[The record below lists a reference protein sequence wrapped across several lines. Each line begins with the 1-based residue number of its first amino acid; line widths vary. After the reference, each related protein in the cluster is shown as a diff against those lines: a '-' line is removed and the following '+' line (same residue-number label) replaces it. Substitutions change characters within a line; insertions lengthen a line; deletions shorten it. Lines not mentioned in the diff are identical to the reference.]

1 MKLSPEKQKQVALA
15 SLITALLVLAL
26 YFLGIQ
32 PLGEKASHLRREAGR
47 VQGEIENLKK
57 VKERLSLDA
66 QAIGQYRR
74 KLSRFEEQMPEGAI
88 DTWTIEKVSQVSQPH
103 ALTLSSTQVL
113 STPELSAILLPNS
126 QYETYYYTCKLRME
140 LPVLG
145 EFLMNLENTFPAMV
159 VDSLTIM
166 AGAGGTPYLHEA
178 EIRVSFLRKKK

>member
-1 MKLSPEKQKQVALA
+1 MKLSPEKQKKVAVAGLVTALMVVAL
-15 SLITALLVLAL
+15 
-26 YFLGIQ
+26 YCLGIQ
-32 PLGEKASHLRREAGR
+32 PLGARAKNLRREAGR

-66 QAIGQYRR
+66 QAIGQYRQ
-74 KLSRFEEQMPEGAI
+74 KLSKFEEQMPEGVI

-126 QYETYYYTCKLRME
+126 QYETYYYACKLKME

-145 EFLMNLENTFPAMV
+145 QFLMEIENTFPSMV

-166 AGAGGTPYLHEA
+166 AGAGGTPHLHEA
-178 EIRVSFLRKKK
+178 EIRMSFLRKKK